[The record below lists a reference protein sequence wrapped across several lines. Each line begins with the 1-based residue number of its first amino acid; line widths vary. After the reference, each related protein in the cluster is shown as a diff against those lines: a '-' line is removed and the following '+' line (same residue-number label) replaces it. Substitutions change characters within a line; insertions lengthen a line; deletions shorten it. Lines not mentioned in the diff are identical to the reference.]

1 MPTRP
6 FATDDARWQAVQ
18 VRDPAAEGVF
28 VTAVRTTGIYCRPTC
43 RVKPPLRKNV
53 AFYDTPSDAVRAG
66 YRACKRCW
74 SLPKTTPEPI
84 LAAIRRIDEAA
95 EPPSLS
101 ELADAAGLSAFHFHR
116 QFKRF
121 TGVTPKAYTAA
132 RRQERLQAELR
143 AGGTVTEALYS
154 AGYGASSRMYEESG
168 GALGMTPTAFQNGG
182 AGQVIRY
189 ATAKCGLGRVIVCA
203 TGRGICLIAFADA
216 DKELVAEARA
226 RFPDATIQP
235 TEPDFAET
243 VAKVVAMADN
253 PTDGGPAMDL
263 PLDVRGTAFQRRV
276 WQELRAIPPGTTV
289 TYAELAARIGK
300 PKAVRAVG
308 TACGANPVSLL
319 VPCHRAVGTDGKLH
333 GYRWGL
339 KRKKKLLELEAAK
352 PA

>member
-1 MPTRP
+1 MP
-6 FATDDARWQAVQ
+6 FATDDARWEAVQ
-18 VRDPAAEGVF
+18 GRDPKADGHF

-53 AFYDTPSDAVRAG
+53 TFYDTPADAVRAG

-95 EPPSLS
+95 EPPSLA

-132 RRQERLQAELR
+132 KRQARLQAELR

-168 GALGMTPTAFQNGG
+168 EALGMTPTAFQNGG
-182 AGQVIRY
+182 AGHVLRY
-189 ATAKCGLGRVIVCA
+189 ATAKCTLGRVIVCA
-203 TGRGICLIAFADA
+203 TDRGVCLIAFADA
-216 DKELVAEARA
+216 DKELIAEARA
-226 RFPDATIQP
+226 RFPDA
-235 TEPDFAET
+235 EMRKAEADFTET
-243 VAKVVAMADN
+243 VAAVVAMAD
-253 PTDGGPAMDL
+253 GGPAADL
-263 PLDVRGTAFQRRV
+263 PLDVRGTAFQRKV
-276 WQELRAIPPGTTV
+276 WEELRAVPPGSTI
-289 TYAELAARIGK
+289 TYAELAKRIGK

-339 KRKKKLLELEAAK
+339 KRKRQLLAREATARK
-352 PA
+352 AGT